1 MRKESAGCDRTLVV
15 DVGMNDGN
23 DTAYYLHCGYKVVAV
38 EANPILSAQAEER
51 FRREVAEGRLKV
63 LNIGIARN
71 KGENDFWV
79 AESNHQWS
87 SFSKPIA
94 TRRGA
99 TVLPEPIRV
108 KCLPLSAVIEDYGV
122 PFYLKMDIEGHD
134 LIGLE
139 SLSEGNT
146 PLYISVEFAHGHET
160 KLLER
165 LVSLSYKRFK
175 LINQLTFTDKMPI
188 FDHESGLRILRK
200 VYRHTPPIRP
210 LIRAIVQRSDFDL
223 SRRVKNW
230 VFPEG
235 SSGPFAEQTYGHW
248 TTAAKIRDKYNT
260 LRRAYEK
267 AGVVF
272 WWDLHATI

>member
-1 MRKESAGCDRTLVV
+1 MRKESGGCDRNLVV
-15 DVGMNDGN
+15 DVGMNDGS

-51 FRREVAEGRLKV
+51 FRRELAEGSLTL
-63 LNIGIARN
+63 LNIGIARYE
-71 KGENDFWV
+71 GENDFWV
-79 AESNHQWS
+79 SESNHQWS
-87 SFSKPIA
+87 SFSKPVA

-99 TVLPEPIRV
+99 SVLPEPMRV
-108 KCLPLSAVIEDYGV
+108 KCFPLSTVIEDYGI

-139 SLSEGNT
+139 SLSEDHI
-146 PLYISVEFAHGHET
+146 PLYISVEFAHGLET

-165 LVSLSYKRFK
+165 LVSLGYNRFK

-188 FDHESGLRILRK
+188 FDHEGGLRVLRK
-200 VYRHTPPIRP
+200 VYRHALPIRP
-210 LIRAIVQRSDFDL
+210 LVRAIVKRSDFDL
-223 SRRVKNW
+223 SRSVQNW
-230 VFPEG
+230 EFPEG